1 MPPLQQQQVRDFPHH
16 LPYIAH
22 KKLVNVIHTPYPLV
36 YYTHTAPVPIRI
48 YSRVRPSV
56 IAAELQRIRDLPRP
70 SSVSYVSRY
79 LNSKD
84 NIHFDDETREIR
96 ARADS
101 LLRRIHVFVPRPSSS
116 DFAEVIVPERMR
128 SDDYIRRVLTA
139 RKNAKKDEEPAN
151 YYESPDTRHFG
162 NGHLASVSYTGG
174 KPHSRRR
181 PYYKLNDLRAADV
194 QSDVNL
200 LSFYAK
206 NRQAAASAYPDP
218 PLTERELRKAR
229 ALADDRVYAPP
240 RKASPDP
247 EPVYKPDLATVYEP
261 EEVVERKPK
270 KAIKAEKKSKVH
282 RVIEREPIVE
292 SQTVEETEPKTIVKS
307 ETIIEPEPE
316 PIAEPEPEPIVELEI
331 IAEPEPEPIIEP
343 EIEQLVE
350 SEQEIEQIV
359 EPELETKEIEP
370 LESEIINESTHAVEI
385 ESEVE
390 PKASEIQPEVE
401 LGDSEGEQWPGVDT
415 TDGEPPVNPT
425 STEEPNVQNDD
436 SELNDENQEDD
447 EVLQRK
453 LDEEELRRQVEELKR
468 QAEEEKRR
476 QAEEARLAEER
487 YKAEI
492 EERVRLEEEARQAR
506 LREIEEQERLEAER
520 QAEDIRI
527 ETERLRDLKIAEE
540 EKRAAEYEATL
551 ALEEEERY
559 MIEKASEDARKREEL
574 EEKLA
579 SEVVGGG
586 PDEDNAPES
595 TFDECHCH
603 DNVKSQDHEERPDT
617 PDADNDTQVEE
628 EPECISTDHDELSD
642 HPYDGEHE
650 GFNSVQELDVPIEN
664 IPQVEEID
672 SEENDEQA

>member
-1 MPPLQQQQVRDFPHH
+1 MVYESDFYTTRRPYTRPISSHYTVTNPGAIIRPMPPLQQQQ
-16 LPYIAH
+16 
-22 KKLVNVIHTPYPLV
+22 
-36 YYTHTAPVPIRI
+36 
-48 YSRVRPSV
+48 
-56 IAAELQRIRDLPRP
+56 
-70 SSVSYVSRY
+70 
-79 LNSKD
+79 
-84 NIHFDDETREIR
+84 HFDDETREIR

-139 RKNAKKDEEPAN
+139 RKNAKKDEEPVN

-206 NRQAAASAYPDP
+206 NRQAAASAS
-218 PLTERELRKAR
+218 R

-247 EPVYKPDLATVYEP
+247 EPIYKPDLATVYEP

-270 KAIKAEKKSKVH
+270 KAVKAEKKSKVH

-292 SQTVEETEPKTIVKS
+292 SQTVEQTEPKTIAKS
-307 ETIIEPEPE
+307 EPIIEPEPE
-316 PIAEPEPEPIVELEI
+316 PIAEPEPEPIVEPET
-331 IAEPEPEPIIEP
+331 IAEPEPEPIIESESEPIIEP
-343 EIEQLVE
+343 EIEQVVE
-350 SEQEIEQIV
+350 SEKEIEQIV
-359 EPELETKEIEP
+359 EPESETKEP
-370 LESEIINESTHAVEI
+370 LESEIINESTHVVEV

-390 PKASEIQPEVE
+390 PKASEIQAEVGW
-401 LGDSEGEQWPGVDT
+401 GDSEGEQWPGTDT
-415 TDGEPPVNPT
+415 TDGEPPVVPT

-436 SELNDENQEDD
+436 NEMTDENPEDD

-527 ETERLRDLKIAEE
+527 ETERLRDLKIVEE
-540 EKRAAEYEATL
+540 QKRAAEYEATL

-559 MIEKASEDARKREEL
+559 IIEKAAEDARKREEL